1 MEEDNEMKPTDSRDK
16 SFNSQSS
23 HNRRGAILAAFLAV
37 AFALTGGMA
46 HAKVLVYEGFH
57 KTDYNNVGDNTQ
69 MTPDANVSNN
79 HSVGFKAGNWAMNGS
94 QPKVYGA
101 NFGLALPSAMT
112 AANFPAVGGSIGFN
126 PGNNSSDLR
135 STSHDLVS
143 GKLNVST
150 GTLYVRMLLNLD
162 SKAADKLVAGDSLAR
177 KSGGYFG
184 FGLTQGGTDY
194 DLPTKSKSAVS
205 FVIWKNSSSQ
215 YVLSFVHTT
224 ASGTDFTSYPII
236 TGVTLGTTYI
246 CYAEIQVAAGAGG
259 KEILRAGAMTVG
271 AYSKDTPWAK
281 LDGDTDSVEVEL
293 ITDSSYPTSIAV
305 AGPYGTNGGR
315 FRADEFVVGTE
326 LSDILLAE
334 TTKPK
339 LLNGSL
345 SLANGTYT
353 ATALLTN
360 SAATVSYVLS
370 NGTTATTNA
379 IAAYANG
386 DTVTGTFS
394 APTDDMTY
402 EVLLVAEN
410 QGGETG
416 ALSLGTIYGGTL
428 SLAKVS
434 DGSEVGLAPATLTVS
449 RVNDDPLP
457 LVVNYAFADGTA
469 IAGVNYVDDA
479 GSVTIPAGQAS
490 ATITVH
496 PLVDVATD
504 TDTTMTV
511 SIAAGNYTTPAAGVA
526 VSIANFT
533 TPAGLDYWVG
543 STATDGE
550 YLASNGDN
558 WSLGRAPNATETAV
572 FDGDFSTIDCTWD
585 AAAPHTVGSWLQTN
599 GYTGTVTFKTTF
611 PVPEADATFTSFAI
625 TGNAALHCGN
635 WTHPAATAATEALA
649 HNYYRL
655 KVSVGGSLTVASTAA
670 ISVSAKG
677 TWAKSSGGGGI
688 GGSYGGQGNWGTA
701 FGSLLEPSALGES
714 ASTTGSSST
723 LAPAYGGGSA
733 WIEVAGTATVDGSIL
748 ADGIGVK
755 GEWADYSWG
764 SGGSVYL
771 KASGLGGS
779 GRISANGNSDGGSK
793 CKNSAS
799 GGRISILLTASA
811 EMALPE
817 ANVTAYGSAN
827 GSMAAGAGTIVVRT
841 TSLSNG
847 RLILRNR
854 ASLYDSSRYY
864 PTKERTTPIVAGET
878 WTFDEIVFGANGVLR
893 VPEGTTLSLPNGL
906 ASISGSSA
914 LSAERTSC
922 GILLDGGTLDIAD
935 TAATEHIVGNGQ
947 WMLSPNAP
955 LVLNGNLTVQGGAAG
970 GAIHIRNAATNGFNK
985 MNLTV
990 KGDMTVAS
998 DGYILTEGAGLNG
1011 TDAATLYAGTTYGSH
1026 GGAFGASSDTAA
1038 PSDVVY
1044 DSILSP
1050 SLPGNRSNAI
1060 QRYSSGVAFLT
1071 VEGALVLNG
1080 IASANAVSAHWG
1092 GGAGAIN
1099 IVAGSLSGSGKITA
1113 NGNEGNNWDADNNY
1127 HMYPGGGRVSVR
1139 LTDANAEFS
1148 DYWTTNILARG
1159 VAWNAGDG
1167 TRLHHSTAGTVYLQD
1182 GKQKEGAGTVRIFQN
1197 NRTVNWTT
1205 VCTNDFTAFPSTR
1218 HGGENDDLRNVA
1230 LEIGGGAHAFVAADA
1245 RVASLFVAEHSTLN
1259 LNGKKLT
1266 VKSAKVNGVKLAPGK
1281 YTPAKLPAY
1290 IVDSASGG
1298 ELVVTGGGVSLKV
1311 R

>member
-1 MEEDNEMKPTDSRDK
+1 MKYTHTEGSGSVLKSR
-16 SFNSQSS
+16 FV
-23 HNRRGAILAAFLAV
+23 RGMFPLVAALFACALAAPEAR
-37 AFALTGGMA
+37 GN
-46 HAKVLVYEGFH
+46 VLVYEGFH
-57 KTDYNNVGDNTQ
+57 PADYNNVGDNTQ
-69 MTPDANVSNN
+69 MTPNANVSNN
-79 HSVGFKAGNWAMNGS
+79 HSVGLATGAWQMNGN

-101 NFGLALPSAMT
+101 NFGLALPAAMA
-112 AANFPAVGGSIGFN
+112 AANFSTVGGSIGLN
-126 PGNNSSDLR
+126 PDNNSSDLR

-162 SKAADKLVAGDSLAR
+162 SKAAGKLVAGDSLAR

-205 FVIWKNSSSQ
+205 FVVWKNSSGQ

-236 TGVTLGTTYI
+236 TGITPDTTYI
-246 CYAEIQVAAGAGG
+246 CYAEVQVGAGMDG
-259 KEILRAGAMTVG
+259 KEILRAGAMAVG
-271 AYSKDTPWAK
+271 DYTTDTPWAK
-281 LDGDTDSVEVEL
+281 LDGDSDSVEVEL
-293 ITDSSYPTSIAV
+293 ISDSSYPTSIAV
-305 AGPYGTNGGR
+305 AGPYGTGGGR

-326 LSDILLAE
+326 LSDILLVA

-339 LLNGSL
+339 LSNGAL
-345 SLANGTYT
+345 SLANGTY
-353 ATALLTN
+353 AVSASLAN
-360 SAATVSYVLS
+360 SAADVSYILFD
-370 NGTTATTNA
+370 GTVATTNR
-379 IAAYANG
+379 IDTYSDG
-386 DTVTGTFS
+386 DTVAGSFA
-394 APTDDMTY
+394 APTDDTTY

-410 QGGETG
+410 AGGET
-416 ALSLGTIYGGTL
+416 AELSLGTIYGGTL
-428 SLAKVS
+428 SLTKVS
-434 DGSEVGLAPATLTVS
+434 DGSEVGLASATLTVS

-457 LVVNYAFADGTA
+457 LVVNYSFADGTA
-469 IAGVNYVDDA
+469 VAGVNYVDDA

-504 TDTTMTV
+504 SDTAMTV
-511 SIAAGNYTTPAAGVA
+511 SVAAGNYIAPAEGVA
-526 VSIANFT
+526 VAIANFT
-533 TPAGLDYWVG
+533 TPAGLNYWVG

-550 YLASNGDN
+550 YLASTGAN
-558 WSLGRAPNATETAV
+558 WSQGRAPLASETV
-572 FDGDFSTIDCTWD
+572 VLDGDFSKLDCTWD
-585 AAAPHTVGSWLQTN
+585 AAAPQTVAGWSQSN
-599 GYTGTVTFKTTF
+599 GYTGSVVFKTTF
-611 PVPEADATFTSFAI
+611 TDGPFNIS
-625 TGNAALHCGN
+625 GNASIASGT
-635 WTHPAATAATEALA
+635 WTLPTATSSQTSPL
-649 HNYYRL
+649 YRI
-655 KVSVGGSLTVASTAA
+655 KVSVGGSLTIGNGAS
-670 ISVSAKG
+670 IDVSGKAPW
-677 TWAKSSGGGGI
+677 TTESGGAY
-688 GGSYGGQGNWGTA
+688 GGSCDSTQAYGNV
-701 FGSLLEPSALGES
+701 LEPSDPGQSHKTPGGATGEN
-714 ASTTGSSST
+714 AH
-723 LAPAYGGGSA
+723 PAFGGGA
-733 WIEVAGTATVDGSIL
+733 VWLEVAGATTLDGSIL
-748 ADGIGVK
+748 ANGVIHW
-755 GEWADYSWG
+755 GWDAYCG
-764 SGGSVYL
+764 SGGGIYL
-771 KASGLGGS
+771 KTASLSGSGTISADGNSTGGS
-779 GRISANGNSDGGSK
+779 NGGNASA
-793 CKNSAS
+793 
-799 GGRISILLTASA
+799 GGRISILLTDAA
-811 EMALPE
+811 EMALPL
-817 ANVTAYGSAN
+817 ANVHALGSSEYGHQ
-827 GSMAAGAGTIVVRT
+827 GGAGTVVIRT
-841 TSLSNG
+841 TSLPNG
-847 RLILRNR
+847 RLVVRNLP
-854 ASLYDSSRYY
+854 AYGQYKYY

-935 TAATEHIVGNGQ
+935 TAATEHVVGSGQ

-955 LVLNGNLTVQGGAAG
+955 LVLNGNLTVQGGAAV
-970 GAIHIRNAATNGFNK
+970 GAIHIRNAATNSFNK
-985 MNLTV
+985 MDLTV

-1011 TDAATLYAGTTYGSH
+1011 TDEATLYAGTTYGSH

-1080 IASANAVSAHWG
+1080 TASANAVSAHWG

-1113 NGNEGNNWDADNNY
+1113 NGNEGNDWDADNNY
-1127 HMYPGGGRVSVR
+1127 HLYPGGGRVSVR
-1139 LTDANAEFS
+1139 LTDTNAEFS

-1218 HGGENDDLRNVA
+1218 HGGENDDLRKVS

-1266 VKSAKVNGVKLAPGK
+1266 VNSAKINGVKLATGT
-1281 YTPAKLPAY
+1281 YSAGSTLAIGERTLGDY
-1290 IVDSASGG
+1290 LVDSVGGGSLVVSGG
-1298 ELVVTGGGVSLKV
+1298 GMTIRL